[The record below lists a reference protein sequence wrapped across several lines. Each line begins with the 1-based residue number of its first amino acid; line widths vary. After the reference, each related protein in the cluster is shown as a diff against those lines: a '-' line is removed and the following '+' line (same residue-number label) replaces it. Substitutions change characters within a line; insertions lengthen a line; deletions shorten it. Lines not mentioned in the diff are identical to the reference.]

1 MRKSFLKSSLLL
13 ILVCGVSFTVGYF
26 FDEFARIKITNEG
39 IWDFAVRQYG
49 GEYTYISPL
58 LECEIN
64 NTTDRH
70 KYIPFE
76 IPTLQRIKKEVQ
88 EKNPD
93 VTLALYVRSLNNG
106 PWFGINE
113 WIEFSPASL
122 MKLPVFMTYLKWIE
136 KNPAIVEQDIIP
148 SKLELPYDPAYP
160 PSSTVEIGKVYK
172 PKELLESMIIK
183 SDNVALQALLLALPE
198 TINNTVMSE
207 LWLHFPENWDVN
219 DFMTIQQY
227 ASLFRILYNAA
238 YLSRDSSE
246 YALSVLAQSEFN
258 DGIRQGIPKEIVIA
272 HKFGERGYIDE
283 KTKEE
288 VKQLHDCGIVYYKA
302 YPYLMCTMTR
312 GNDFKKLSSIIGQTA
327 KIVHEEI
334 SKAFPQ

>member
-1 MRKSFLKSSLLL
+1 MRKWTIKFYSTLLFT
-13 ILVCGVSFTVGYF
+13 CGVSFAGGYF
-26 FDEFARIKITNEG
+26 FEELDWLRIQDAGNQ
-39 IWDFAVRQYG
+39 DFAVRQYW
-49 GEYTYISPL
+49 GEYSFISPL

-64 NTTDRH
+64 NKIDRQ

-76 IPTLQRIKKEVQ
+76 IPTLQRIKTDIQ

-93 VTLALYVRSLNNG
+93 ITLALYVRSLNNG

-136 KNPAIVEQDIIP
+136 KNPIIIEQDIIT
-148 SKLELPYDPAYP
+148 SELVIPYDPVFP
-160 PSSTVEIGKVYK
+160 PSSTVEIGKKYK

-183 SDNVALQALLLALPE
+183 SDNIALQALLLALPE

-207 LWLHFPENWDVN
+207 LWLHFPEDWNVN

-227 ASLFRILYNAA
+227 ASLFRILYNTA

-246 YALSVLAQSEFN
+246 YALSVLAQSEFK
-258 DGIRQGIPKEIVIA
+258 DGICQWIPKEITIA

-283 KTKEE
+283 KTKKE
-288 VKQLHDCGIVYYKA
+288 VKQLHDCGIVYYKP
-302 YPYLMCTMTR
+302 YPYLMCVMTR
-312 GNDFKKLSSIIGQTA
+312 GDDFKKLSSVIGQTA
-327 KIVHEEI
+327 KVVHEEI
-334 SKAFPQ
+334 SKAFPE